1 MRCGTRREKVFSFNQ
16 TLVLQSG
23 TQAEFVV
30 FPLLS
35 HEETDWLEYYYCR
48 MKYAEMKTWDN
59 RGDEWAL

>member
-1 MRCGTRREKVFSFNQ
+1 MRCGRRRKKVFSFHW

-23 TQAEFVV
+23 TQAEFF

-35 HEETDWLEYYYCR
+35 HEETDWLEYYHCW

-59 RGDEWAL
+59 RGDGWAV